1 MVEQEFG
8 WRRKDSSAA
17 PYTWSQEKRKTAP
30 SRRPI
35 LKVVFPPAVEPA
47 ILPANKSY
55 PSKRRG
61 YFPKP

>member
-17 PYTWSQEKRKTAP
+17 PYTSSQEKRKTAP
-30 SRRPI
+30 SRRPV
-35 LKVVFPPAVEPA
+35 LKAVFPPAFEPA
-47 ILPANKSY
+47 TPPANKSY
-55 PSKRRG
+55 PSERPG